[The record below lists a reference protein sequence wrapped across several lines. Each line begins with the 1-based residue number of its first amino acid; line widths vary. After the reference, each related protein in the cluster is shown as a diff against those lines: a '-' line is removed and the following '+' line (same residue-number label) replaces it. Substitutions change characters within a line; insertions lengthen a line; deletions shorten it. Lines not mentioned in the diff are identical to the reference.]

1 MAQIKVMYLG
11 NVYNATGK
19 QMEYFELKDT
29 MTVRRLLF
37 ALVEQY
43 GNQFKEAVM
52 NSSSTIENI
61 WLRVMVG
68 VNGRDINALKG
79 LDTELKDGD
88 SLIFMVPAE
97 GGCQRG

>member
-1 MAQIKVMYLG
+1 MAQVKVMYLG
-11 NVYNATGK
+11 NVYNTTGK
-19 QMEYFELKDT
+19 QIEYFELKDT

-52 NSSSTIENI
+52 TSNSTIDNL

-97 GGCQRG
+97 GGCQRD